1 MKQLTDIKSAFRRTL
16 PMEEILSSVA
26 RGGAATV
33 EHLVGSTP
41 SLFVK
46 ILAEETPQLL
56 VITPDEEAAK
66 LMLSDLESLCARG
79 TLFFPALG
87 LDPEDPERV
96 VDTALLVQRSEV
108 LDRLSLARRFI
119 LVASA
124 NAVIEKVASADMFR
138 DRVVDIRK
146 GNRLEPHGLKAK
158 LVEQGYDLVGF
169 VDEPGEVA
177 VRGGIVDVFSF
188 SGHLPVRLEFFG
200 DKVESIREFDPSTQR
215 SVESLDKIRIIPNAS
230 EMPAERMMSLLSHLP
245 KESTVILQQPGMVMA
260 AVEERDRT
268 GKRAEQ
274 LFLSANEFVLQ
285 VEERSRLFL
294 GSTERLQS
302 DASFVLDARPQPD
315 FNSSIKLLRQ
325 DLQRL
330 SQEGVETLILCDS
343 DNQQS
348 RLQELLGETTSSLK
362 YNLTVESLHSGFVL
376 PGEGV
381 AVYTDHQIF
390 NRYFRAK
397 RQSKRYHRGLS
408 FKEMRDLHREDLV
421 VHDDFGIGRFM
432 GFQTIQVEKTP
443 HEVVVLEYS
452 DGARLNV
459 HVSAV
464 HKVNKYSGREGS
476 EAQISR
482 LGSGEWARKKART
495 KRRLKDITDGLIK
508 LYAKRR
514 MQKAQASAPDGHWQT
529 EIEAR
534 FEFEETPDQ
543 MTAIKEVKRDME
555 KSAAMDR
562 LVCGDVGF
570 GKTEVAI
577 RAAFKTVMNGQQVAV
592 IAPTTI
598 LVDQHSR
605 TFNRRMQ
612 DFPVRIESLSRFRSS
627 ADLKKI
633 TADISTGNIDIAIG
647 THRLVSKD
655 VQFKNL
661 GLLVIDEEQRFGVTV
676 KEKLK
681 ELRATVDV
689 LTLTATPIPRTLQ
702 FSLLGVRDLS
712 IIQTPPQNRQPIDTE
727 IHVYN
732 PLIIRRAITSELA
745 RNGQVF
751 FIHNRVKDIE
761 EMAAKVRDE
770 VPAAHIRVAHGQMKP
785 AYLQKIVADFY
796 RGKFDILVSTNI
808 VENGIDIANANT
820 MIINRADRFGLAE
833 LHQLRGRVGRSDR
846 KGHCLLLTP
855 PLNRITRD
863 ARKRLMALEEFSDL
877 GSGFSIAM
885 RDLDIRGAGNILG
898 AEQSGYI
905 NDLGYEMYMRIL
917 EDAVRELKED
927 QGVTSIETPH
937 HSKIETSVDVDV
949 PALLEEYYVE
959 DSIERFNLYRRLSQ
973 AMTEAEVEEWE
984 RELRDRFGPLPE
996 NARNLT
1002 VAARMKL
1009 FASGV
1014 GLVNV
1019 VVKGREM
1026 ILHCPDKESE
1036 AGKEFYE
1043 AGGFEKLLKKLD
1055 VSAAGQFKVVKE
1067 KKRVKFVIQDL
1078 ESLDSALEKLRTLSK
1093 DDPTHEP
1100 IEQ

>member
-1 MKQLTDIKSAFRRTL
+1 
-16 PMEEILSSVA
+16 
-26 RGGAATV
+26 
-33 EHLVGSTP
+33 
-41 SLFVK
+41 
-46 ILAEETPQLL
+46 
-56 VITPDEEAAK
+56 
-66 LMLSDLESLCARG
+66 
-79 TLFFPALG
+79 
-87 LDPEDPERV
+87 V

-108 LDRLSLARRFI
+108 LDSLSLARRFI

-146 GNRLEPHGLKAK
+146 GDRLEPHGLKAK
-158 LVEQGYDLVGF
+158 MVEQGYDLVGF

-200 DKVESIREFDPSTQR
+200 DKVESIREFDPGTQR

-245 KESTVILQQPGMVMA
+245 KESTVILQQPGMVLA
-260 AVEERDRT
+260 AVEERDRK

-285 VEERSRLFL
+285 VEERPRLFL

-302 DASFVLDARPQPD
+302 DASFALDARPQPD

-390 NRYFRAK
+390 NRFFRAK
-397 RQSKRYHRGLS
+397 RHSKRYHRGLS

-432 GFQTIQVEKTP
+432 GFETIQVEKTP

-464 HKVNKYSGREGS
+464 HKVSKYSGREGS

-482 LGSGEWARKKART
+482 LGSGEWARKKAST

-514 MQKAQASAPDGHWQT
+514 TAESSSSAPDGHWQT
-529 EIEAR
+529 EMEAR

-543 MTAIKEVKRDME
+543 MIAIKEVKRDME

-647 THRLVSKD
+647 THRLGF
-655 VQFKNL
+655 Q
-661 GLLVIDEEQRFGVTV
+661 GCTV
-676 KEKLK
+676 
-681 ELRATVDV
+681 
-689 LTLTATPIPRTLQ
+689 
-702 FSLLGVRDLS
+702 
-712 IIQTPPQNRQPIDTE
+712 
-727 IHVYN
+727 
-732 PLIIRRAITSELA
+732 
-745 RNGQVF
+745 
-751 FIHNRVKDIE
+751 
-761 EMAAKVRDE
+761 
-770 VPAAHIRVAHGQMKP
+770 
-785 AYLQKIVADFY
+785 
-796 RGKFDILVSTNI
+796 
-808 VENGIDIANANT
+808 
-820 MIINRADRFGLAE
+820 
-833 LHQLRGRVGRSDR
+833 
-846 KGHCLLLTP
+846 
-855 PLNRITRD
+855 
-863 ARKRLMALEEFSDL
+863 
-877 GSGFSIAM
+877 
-885 RDLDIRGAGNILG
+885 
-898 AEQSGYI
+898 
-905 NDLGYEMYMRIL
+905 
-917 EDAVRELKED
+917 
-927 QGVTSIETPH
+927 
-937 HSKIETSVDVDV
+937 
-949 PALLEEYYVE
+949 
-959 DSIERFNLYRRLSQ
+959 
-973 AMTEAEVEEWE
+973 
-984 RELRDRFGPLPE
+984 
-996 NARNLT
+996 
-1002 VAARMKL
+1002 
-1009 FASGV
+1009 
-1014 GLVNV
+1014 
-1019 VVKGREM
+1019 
-1026 ILHCPDKESE
+1026 
-1036 AGKEFYE
+1036 
-1043 AGGFEKLLKKLD
+1043 
-1055 VSAAGQFKVVKE
+1055 
-1067 KKRVKFVIQDL
+1067 
-1078 ESLDSALEKLRTLSK
+1078 
-1093 DDPTHEP
+1093 
-1100 IEQ
+1100 